1 MMTGMSYLCRV
12 QRLIAGAIFMTM
24 LAVAGASAF
33 TLDQVRLRDELLC
46 GVASDLP
53 GFSKADPEGTWHG
66 LNVDICRAVAAAVL
80 GDSSKIRFV
89 PLNQNDAITT
99 LLSGEA
105 DLLSMNL
112 GWNLSYDTS
121 VGVHFCGVSFY
132 DGLGFMV
139 SVKSEVGSALEL
151 GNSSICHDPVESVEA
166 RLDSFFANHNMTY
179 RKVEFDGQ
187 DAFRSAVQSAQ
198 CEVISGNLSRLAI
211 LRMGLSEPD
220 SFLILPET
228 LSRRPL
234 GPAVRQGDDGWF
246 NVVRWVLFILKIAED
261 EGLTSANLETL
272 KTSTDPDIRK
282 LLGLEGIN
290 GTGLGLSD
298 DWVVQVISQVGNYGE
313 IFERTLGL
321 NSPIKMERHLNEL
334 WSRGG
339 LHYGPAVD

>member
-1 MMTGMSYLCRV
+1 MIRMRHFGRAG
-12 QRLIAGAIFMTM
+12 RLIAAVMFMT
-24 LAVAGASAF
+24 LLTVAHASAF

-53 GFSKADPEGTWHG
+53 GFSKADSEGTWHG
-66 LNVDICRAVAAAVL
+66 INVDICRAVAAAVL
-80 GDSSKIRFV
+80 GDSSKVRFV
-89 PLNQNDAITT
+89 PLNQNDAITS

-121 VGVHFCGVSFY
+121 VGIHFCGVTFY

-139 SVKSEVGSALEL
+139 PVKSEIGSALEL
-151 GNSSICHDPVESVEA
+151 GNSSICHEPVESVEA
-166 RLDSFFANHNMTY
+166 GLDKFFASHNLSY
-179 RKVEFDGQ
+179 RKVEFAGEQ
-187 DAFRSAVQSAQ
+187 AFRSALQSAQ

-211 LRMGLSEPD
+211 LRMGLPQPESYQ
-220 SFLILPET
+220 ILPET
-228 LSRRPL
+228 ILRRPL

-261 EGLTSANLETL
+261 EGLTSANLEIM
-272 KTSTDPDIRK
+272 KSSTDTDIRR
-282 LLGLEGIN
+282 LLGLEGIK

-298 DWVVQVISQVGNYGE
+298 DWVIRVISQVGNYGE
-313 IFERTLGL
+313 IFERTLGR
-321 NSPIKMERHLNEL
+321 NSPIKMERHLNEI

-339 LHYGPAVD
+339 LHYGPAID